1 MAITHKQKNA
11 VIGVL
16 SISTT
21 VLSVLFT
28 LKMTH
33 TPPFETLEQEKVRVL
48 KAHQPIPQ
56 SKAAGIQ
63 CIQSTSQGVQ
73 CLIGCYL
80 YDMSAL
86 KHLDSASQSV
96 MKVRL
101 ESMLHPCKIPTKFDD
116 FAIPEEDRIVEIKY
130 SGDSCPVDHLCDGI
144 KDWFINKFNK
154 VWDETIV
161 RNKGSLSG
169 SWPAPNVMRD
179 MRRDLDD
186 VVQRGG
192 KGVIHIAFPDF
203 CDGEDVL
210 SELHRLKVDING
222 GQLETMWE
230 TVTDDR
236 IRREIRLTVKVLE

>member
-1 MAITHKQKNA
+1 M
-11 VIGVL
+11 
-16 SISTT
+16 
-21 VLSVLFT
+21 
-28 LKMTH
+28 
-33 TPPFETLEQEKVRVL
+33 
-48 KAHQPIPQ
+48 
-56 SKAAGIQ
+56 
-63 CIQSTSQGVQ
+63 
-73 CLIGCYL
+73 IGCYL
-80 YDMSAL
+80 LDVAAL

-116 FAIPEEDRIVEIKY
+116 FAIPEEDRIVEVKY

-144 KDWFINKFNK
+144 KDWFISKFNK

-203 CDGEDVL
+203 PDCVDGVSEEDVL
-210 SELHRLKVDING
+210 LDLHRLKVDINE
-222 GQLETMWE
+222 GQLATMWE
-230 TVTDDR
+230 TVADDR